1 MASDKYGASNTQAF
15 YILAWISFIVSFAGM
30 LLGLIYL
37 PLDFYPK
44 AFLGMTYLFS
54 ISSCF
59 VVSKVVRDKQEQQ
72 DFVKKIELAKTEQM
86 ISKYI
91 SSDEA

>member
-1 MASDKYGASNTQAF
+1 MSSKYSSSNTSSF
-15 YILAWISFIVSFAGM
+15 YALAWISFVVSSIGM
-30 LLGLIYL
+30 VIGLIYL

-54 ISSCF
+54 ISACF
-59 VVSKVVRDKQEQQ
+59 VLAKVVRDKQEQE
-72 DFVKKIELAKTEQM
+72 DYVKKIELAKTEQM

-91 SSDEA
+91 STDEA

>member
-1 MASDKYGASNTQAF
+1 MSNKYSSSNTRAF
-15 YILAWISFIVSFAGM
+15 YTLAWISFVISFVGM
-30 LLGLIYL
+30 VLGLVYL
-37 PLDFYPK
+37 PLDIYPK

-59 VVSKVVRDKQEQQ
+59 VLAKVVRDNQEQQ
-72 DFVKKIELAKTEQM
+72 DYVKKIELAKTEQM

-91 SSDEA
+91 SSDED

>member
-1 MASDKYGASNTQAF
+1 MSDKYNSSNTRAF
-15 YILAWISFIVSFAGM
+15 YILAWISFALSFVGM
-30 LLGLIYL
+30 AIGLIYL

-54 ISSCF
+54 ISSSF
-59 VVSKVVRDKQEQQ
+59 VLAKVVRDNQEQQ
-72 DFVKKIELAKTEQM
+72 DYVKKIELAKTEQM

-91 SSDEA
+91 STDES